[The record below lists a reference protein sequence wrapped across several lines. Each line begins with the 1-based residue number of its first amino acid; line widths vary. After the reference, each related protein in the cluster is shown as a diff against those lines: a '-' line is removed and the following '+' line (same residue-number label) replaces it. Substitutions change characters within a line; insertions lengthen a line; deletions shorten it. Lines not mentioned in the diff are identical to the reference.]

1 MKHGSTASNNAAVMA
16 FVFVDSPT
24 SNFSI
29 ELGSASSVQWF
40 GMSSSCQEVS
50 FHSAVD
56 RPDILATVLIC
67 SFPALK
73 RKKKVTGMSFDQQPS
88 ILSLVCSFL
97 AIDKAA
103 APQGGCPPR
112 PCPPPQGGSTV

>member
-1 MKHGSTASNNAAVMA
+1 MKHGSTASYNAAVMA

-24 SNFSI
+24 FFSI

-73 RKKKVTGMSFDQQPS
+73 RKKKSRLR
-88 ILSLVCSFL
+88 ILDHLE
-97 AIDKAA
+97 DK
-103 APQGGCPPR
+103 R
-112 PCPPPQGGSTV
+112 NVKS

>member
-1 MKHGSTASNNAAVMA
+1 MKHGSTASYNAAVMA

-24 SNFSI
+24 FFSI